1 LPVVLQI
8 AEEASSPDFVQY
20 ILPDLKPV
28 MKLTDPI
35 QVFTLSVFL
44 KLIISRYKWL
54 IRNLITTLTSF

>member
-1 LPVVLQI
+1 MVPFVLPVVLQI

-35 QVFTLSVFL
+35 QVFTLSVFV
-44 KLIISRYKWL
+44 KLIISPYTWL
-54 IRNLITTLTSF
+54 IRN